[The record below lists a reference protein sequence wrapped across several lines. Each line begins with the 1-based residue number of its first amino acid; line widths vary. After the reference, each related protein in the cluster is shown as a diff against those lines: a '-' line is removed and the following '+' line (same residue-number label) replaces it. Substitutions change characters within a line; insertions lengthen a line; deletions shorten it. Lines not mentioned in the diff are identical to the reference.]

1 MGFSG
6 YCENSRSFGDIS
18 APALLLSSPT
28 PLIQSGLVSPHNEAP
43 DKCAAPLK
51 KWHITNPYLDKKAW
65 NVILHHRAAAAQLRH
80 FTIQTPDNHP
90 QITLQCNTH
99 FYISIHSDTSSFR
112 SKNQHFSPVASKNRK
127 ASTTLYPWLS
137 QLWARL
143 GGLWP
148 VTPLHQC
155 RYCRDCVW
163 FCQVF
168 APLTVIPIADRMLHW

>member
-6 YCENSRSFGDIS
+6 YCENSRSFVDTS

-99 FYISIHSDTSSFR
+99 FYISLHSDTSSFR

-127 ASTTLYPWLS
+127 ASTTLHPWLS
-137 QLWARL
+137 QLWGAL

-148 VTPLHQC
+148 RFTSVGTAGTVS
-155 RYCRDCVW
+155 D
-163 FCQVF
+163 F
-168 APLTVIPIADRMLHW
+168 AKFLPH

>member
-1 MGFSG
+1 MLVVGFSG
-6 YCENSRSFGDIS
+6 YCDNSRSFGDTS

-90 QITLQCNTH
+90 QITLRCNTH
-99 FYISIHSDTSSFR
+99 FYISLHSDTSSFR
-112 SKNQHFSPVASKNRK
+112 SKKQHFSPLASKNRK
-127 ASTTLYPWLS
+127 ASTILCTPDCPS
-137 QLWARL
+137 CEAHWADCDHASPVSVL
-143 GGLWP
+143 QGLCLILP
-148 VTPLHQC
+148 S
-155 RYCRDCVW
+155 
-163 FCQVF
+163 FC
-168 APLTVIPIADRMLHW
+168 PINGHPDSG